1 MATQKILFFP
11 VRRRGLLAFVSQGS
25 SAKYPLH
32 THVSTYT
39 VGYVRKGSIRLR
51 HKGKKRIVQKGG
63 VFVIGPDE
71 PHSLEAHSDFALIN
85 VCVDLSVAA
94 SRNLGAAFLTSGENH
109 PESLTRT
116 EVSALGKAID
126 RLPRL
131 QPAEDPA
138 DALHQLK
145 RRLEQH
151 PQEKLEL
158 ADMARMTH
166 IDKFHLIRKFR
177 SRYGLT
183 PMRFLAQSRVRMAR
197 RIMLRSASLTL
208 AALDAG
214 FYDQSHFI
222 REFRRIAGMPPGKY
236 RAARKKIAD
245 LR

>member
-11 VRRRGLLAFVSQGS
+11 SRRHGVLAFVSQGS

-39 VGYVRKGSIRLR
+39 VGYVRNGSIRLR
-51 HKGKKRIVQKGG
+51 HKGKKRMVRKGG

-71 PHSLEAHSDFALIN
+71 PHSLEADSDFALIN
-85 VCVDLSVAA
+85 VCVDLSAAA
-94 SRNLGAAFLTSGENH
+94 SRSLGDPFPFSNENQ
-109 PESLTRT
+109 PESLTRA
-116 EVSALGKAID
+116 EASVLGKALG
-126 RLPRL
+126 RLSRMHL
-131 QPAEDPA
+131 AEEPI
-138 DALHQLK
+138 DALHHLK
-145 RRLEQH
+145 RRLEQY

-158 ADMARMTH
+158 ADMARMAH

-236 RAARKKIAD
+236 REARKKLAD